1 MTLDSRLCYITFKE
15 VKYMEFEKIENGYV
29 KRNEQG
35 EVIAEITFQPTADPA
50 IVIANHT
57 YVDPVLRGQ
66 GVAEKLLDHL
76 VSEMAKEN
84 KKIKAQCS
92 YVVAKF
98 EKEADKYDWINADKQ

>member
-1 MTLDSRLCYITFKE
+1 MTLFIELCYIILKE
-15 VKYMEFEKIENGYV
+15 VKFIEFKKIENGYV

-57 YVDPVLRGQ
+57 YVSPVLRGQ

-76 VSEMAKEN
+76 VSKMAKES

-98 EKEADKYDWINADKQ
+98 GRKADKYDWINADKQ

>member
-1 MTLDSRLCYITFKE
+1 
-15 VKYMEFEKIENGYV
+15 MEFEKIENGYV

-50 IVIANHT
+50 IVIADHT
-57 YVDPVLRGQ
+57 YVSPVLRGQ

-76 VSEMAKEN
+76 VSEMAKES

-92 YVVAKF
+92 YVVAKC
-98 EKEADKYDWINADKQ
+98 EKEAEKYDWINADKQ

>member
-1 MTLDSRLCYITFKE
+1 
-15 VKYMEFEKIENGYV
+15 MEFEKIDNGYV

-35 EVIAEITFQPTADPA
+35 EVIAEITFQPIADA
-50 IVIANHT
+50 EVVIADHT

-98 EKEADKYDWINADKQ
+98 EKEVDKYDWINADKQ

>member
-1 MTLDSRLCYITFKE
+1 
-15 VKYMEFEKIENGYV
+15 MEFEKIDNGYV

-35 EVIAEITFQPTADPA
+35 EVIAEITFQPIADA
-50 IVIANHT
+50 EVVIADHT

-76 VSEMAKEN
+76 VAEMAKEN

>member
-1 MTLDSRLCYITFKE
+1 
-15 VKYMEFEKIENGYV
+15 MEFEKIENGYV

-57 YVDPVLRGQ
+57 YVSPVLRGQ

-76 VSEMAKEN
+76 VSEMAKESKKN
-84 KKIKAQCS
+84 KIENTTILIICFN
-92 YVVAKF
+92 YNF
-98 EKEADKYDWINADKQ
+98 LIRLLLNLL

>member
-1 MTLDSRLCYITFKE
+1 
-15 VKYMEFEKIENGYV
+15 MEFEKIENGYV

-57 YVDPVLRGQ
+57 YVSPVLRGQ

-76 VSEMAKEN
+76 VSEMAKESKKN
-84 KKIKAQCS
+84 KIENGEFS
-92 YVVAKF
+92 TF
-98 EKEADKYDWINADKQ
+98 

>member
-1 MTLDSRLCYITFKE
+1 
-15 VKYMEFEKIENGYV
+15 MEFEKIENGYV

-35 EVIAEITFQPTADPA
+35 EVIAD
-50 IVIANHT
+50 HT
-57 YVDPVLRGQ
+57 YVSPVLRGQ

-76 VSEMAKEN
+76 VSEMAKES

>member
-1 MTLDSRLCYITFKE
+1 
-15 VKYMEFEKIENGYV
+15 MEFEKIDNGYV

-35 EVIAEITFQPTADPA
+35 EVIAEITFQPTADA
-50 IVIANHT
+50 KVVVADHT

-76 VSEMAKEN
+76 VAEMAKEN